1 MYCGAVEGLAR
12 HLETILRISLG
23 KANIMTMSGDYFH
36 NTLLP
41 YISDFVEHALLFS
54 SPQSQGCVN
63 RVRQAL
69 RLLGIDSYALLS
81 KPLHEA
87 TGYVVAE
94 SGGAMELDD
103 SLYRLAISLANI
115 KLGLRI
121 GAESRRIKRMEGE
134 TKLSNIAREVV
145 ELYSKAIEAAEKC
158 NMVITTH
165 SLVTV
170 GEELSDLGYLHIT
183 VDKMSMYMRFTNSA
197 ALFYTTAEE
206 HIVREALSVTRAPPT
221 PKLIHVKINTDPLT
235 APLYGLIL
243 VQYMRLR
250 KTIATEERHVVI

>member
-1 MYCGAVEGLAR
+1 
-12 HLETILRISLG
+12 
-23 KANIMTMSGDYFH
+23 MTMSGDYVH

-41 YISDFVEHALLFS
+41 YISDFVEYALLFS
-54 SPQSQGCVN
+54 SFQSQGCVN

-145 ELYSKAIEAAEKC
+145 ELYSKSIEEQRSAIW
-158 NMVITTH
+158 
-165 SLVTV
+165 
-170 GEELSDLGYLHIT
+170 
-183 VDKMSMYMRFTNSA
+183 
-197 ALFYTTAEE
+197 
-206 HIVREALSVTRAPPT
+206 
-221 PKLIHVKINTDPLT
+221 
-235 APLYGLIL
+235 
-243 VQYMRLR
+243 
-250 KTIATEERHVVI
+250 